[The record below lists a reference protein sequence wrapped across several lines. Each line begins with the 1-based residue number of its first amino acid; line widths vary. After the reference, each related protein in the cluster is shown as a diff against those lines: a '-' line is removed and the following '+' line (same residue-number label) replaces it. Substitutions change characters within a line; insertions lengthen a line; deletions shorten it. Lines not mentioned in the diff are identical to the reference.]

1 MVITWQ
7 GICIIINQYHTCY
20 MGVLNLK
27 TKILIIE
34 DNAYKSFTTKQ
45 LIEAKLRLAVRLV
58 DVAST
63 QELARRTV
71 EFAPHQILCCSDGGA
86 EALLLA
92 MTKRQSNRR
101 NTEITLLLTPDLD
114 TDQVALVRRF
124 VTAYQQADARP
135 AKDKKL
141 ACHAA

>member
-7 GICIIINQYHTCY
+7 GICIIINRCHTQC

-34 DNAYKSFTTKQ
+34 DNAYKSFTTKH

-58 DVAST
+58 HVSST

-71 EFAPHQILCCSDGGA
+71 EFAPHQILCCSEGGA
-86 EALLLA
+86 EELLVA

-114 TDQVALVRRF
+114 TDQVALVRSF
-124 VTAYQQADARP
+124 VTAYQEADAHP
-135 AKDKKL
+135 TKDKKS
-141 ACHAA
+141 ACRAA